1 VDDRRAAAA
10 VHDLAR
16 YDVRSTAKAI
26 NWVEQQ
32 FGLNYSES
40 GVGKLLGRLDY
51 RYKQPA
57 DGERVAQLLQKIRAA
72 NSGKR
77 LLRTFQDPEQVASI
91 VPDIEYESDFKT
103 LATPDV
109 GYTSTA
115 IPPFNILFDRFRY
128 IAWRNCVGY
137 NSVDPVHFAV

>member
-1 VDDRRAAAA
+1 MTDEQQQQFTTWLDTD
-10 VHDLAR
+10 VH
-16 YDVRSTAKAI
+16 STAKTI

-40 GVGKLLGRLDY
+40 GMGKLLGRLDY

-77 LLRTFQDPEQVASI
+77 LLRRRP
-91 VPDIEYESDFKT
+91 
-103 LATPDV
+103 
-109 GYTSTA
+109 
-115 IPPFNILFDRFRY
+115 
-128 IAWRNCVGY
+128 
-137 NSVDPVHFAV
+137 